1 MATPTKA
8 TTKTPKQQHIID
20 ADGRILGRV
29 ATEVAHL
36 LQGKNSADYLP
47 RLSGYNFVT
56 VKNASKIKLSR
67 NKADTKEYHRHT
79 GYQGHLYTAKYK
91 EIVGKTVEGPLW
103 LAVFNMLPKNYLR
116 QRRMNRLKIEL

>member
-1 MATPTKA
+1 MATQNKA
-8 TTKTPKQQHIID
+8 TTKTPTQQHVID
-20 ADGRILGRV
+20 GADKILGRL
-29 ATEVAHL
+29 ATQVAHI
-36 LQGKNSADYLP
+36 LQGKNSPDYLP

-56 VKNASKIKLSR
+56 VKNASKIKISK

-91 EIVGKTVEGPLW
+91 ELVAKDPGEPLR

-116 QRRMNRLKIEL
+116 QRRMNRLKIEA